1 MDLIVGAGTLLDTTA
16 ADTTEAGMM
25 RTVVPVD
32 MEATTVIVAVA
43 MEAAGAQGH
52 MEVAAVMDAAAAVDG
67 VCACACVRAC
77 VRTRDGQW
85 RARRR
90 RSKMLLECSLCAS
103 SVFERAPS

>member
-32 MEATTVIVAVA
+32 MEATTVIVAAA

-52 MEVAAVMDAAAAVDG
+52 MAVAVAAAMDAAAAVDG

-90 RSKMLLECSLCAS
+90 RSKILLECSL
-103 SVFERAPS
+103 RALQRL